1 MIKINKVIVVM
12 LLLASTSL
20 LAKPLMITITI
31 AGCNW
36 CEMMKHNVLLKSSV
50 RAKLDKKFRVVIA
63 DKNEKEK
70 IPKVIKKTKLFPTTY
85 IVENGKLVDELPGY
99 MSAEDLLNYFD
110 IDY

>member
-1 MIKINKVIVVM
+1 
-12 LLLASTSL
+12 
-20 LAKPLMITITI
+20 
-31 AGCNW
+31 
-36 CEMMKHNVLLKSSV
+36 MK
-50 RAKLDKKFRVVIA
+50 
-63 DKNEKEK
+63 KEK